1 MMTSAP
7 NPAIITDRTCAAQHR
22 EAGLHVFDELKK
34 ILARVAKKR
43 EQDITI
49 DMPLANLRL
58 DSLNWVQAIVGIES
72 RFDIEVDI
80 EKLKTFK
87 TVDDLVKHIQERMN

>member
-1 MMTSAP
+1 LS
-7 NPAIITDRTCAAQHR
+7 
-22 EAGLHVFDELKK
+22 VFDELKK

-49 DMPLANLRL
+49 EMPLANLHL

-72 RFDIEVDI
+72 RFDLEVDI
-80 EKLKTFK
+80 EKLKTF
-87 TVDDLVKHIQERMN
+87 TIVGDLVKHIEEKMS

>member
-1 MMTSAP
+1 MP
-7 NPAIITDRTCAAQHR
+7 
-22 EAGLHVFDELKK
+22 VFEELKK

-43 EQDITI
+43 EQDITVN
-49 DMPLANLRL
+49 MPLANLHL

-72 RFDIEVDI
+72 RFDMEVDI

-87 TVDDLVKHIQERMN
+87 TVDDLVKHIEEKMS

>member
-1 MMTSAP
+1 LP
-7 NPAIITDRTCAAQHR
+7 
-22 EAGLHVFDELKK
+22 VFDELKK

-49 DMPLANLRL
+49 DMPLANLHL
-58 DSLNWVQAIVGIES
+58 DSLNWVQAIVGIEG
-72 RFDIEVDI
+72 RFDMEVDI

-87 TVDDLVKHIQERMN
+87 TVDDLVQHIEEKMS

>member
-1 MMTSAP
+1 LP
-7 NPAIITDRTCAAQHR
+7 V
-22 EAGLHVFDELKK
+22 LDELKK

-49 DMPLANLRL
+49 DMPLANLHL

-87 TVDDLVKHIQERMN
+87 TVSDLVKHIEEKLN

>member
-1 MMTSAP
+1 MP
-7 NPAIITDRTCAAQHR
+7 
-22 EAGLHVFDELKK
+22 VFDELKK

-49 DMPLANLRL
+49 DMPLANLHL

-87 TVDDLVKHIQERMN
+87 TVSDLVKHLEEKMN

>member
-1 MMTSAP
+1 LP
-7 NPAIITDRTCAAQHR
+7 
-22 EAGLHVFDELKK
+22 VFDELKK

-49 DMPLANLRL
+49 EMPLANLHL

-72 RFDIEVDI
+72 RFDMEVDI
-80 EKLKTFK
+80 ERLKTFT
-87 TVDDLVKHIQERMN
+87 TVGDLVKHIEEKMN

>member
-1 MMTSAP
+1 MTP
-7 NPAIITDRTCAAQHR
+7 DDDLGIIAGTTCVAQHQ
-22 EAGLHVFDELKK
+22 EADLQVFDELKK
-34 ILARVAKKR
+34 ILAWVAKKR

-49 DMPLANLRL
+49 DMPLANLHL

-72 RFDIEVDI
+72 RFDMEVDI

-87 TVDDLVKHIQERMN
+87 TVDDLVKHIEERMN

>member
-1 MMTSAP
+1 LS
-7 NPAIITDRTCAAQHR
+7 
-22 EAGLHVFDELKK
+22 VFDELKK

-49 DMPLANLRL
+49 EMPLANLHL

-80 EKLKTFK
+80 EKLKTF
-87 TVDDLVKHIQERMN
+87 TIVGDLVRHIEEKMS

>member
-1 MMTSAP
+1 LP
-7 NPAIITDRTCAAQHR
+7 
-22 EAGLHVFDELKK
+22 VFDELKK

-49 DMPLANLRL
+49 EMPLANLHL

-72 RFDIEVDI
+72 RFDMEVDI
-80 EKLKTFK
+80 EKLKTFV
-87 TVDDLVKHIQERMN
+87 TVGDLLKHIEERMN

>member
-1 MMTSAP
+1 LS
-7 NPAIITDRTCAAQHR
+7 
-22 EAGLHVFDELKK
+22 VSDELKK

-49 DMPLANLRL
+49 EMPLANLHL

-72 RFDIEVDI
+72 RFDMEVDI
-80 EKLKTFK
+80 EKLKTFT
-87 TVDDLVKHIQERMN
+87 TVGDLVKHIEEKMS

>member
-1 MMTSAP
+1 MS
-7 NPAIITDRTCAAQHR
+7 
-22 EAGLHVFDELKK
+22 VFDELKK

-43 EQDITI
+43 EQDISV
-49 DMPLANLRL
+49 DMPLANLHL

-87 TVDDLVKHIQERMN
+87 TVGDLVKHIEEKMN

>member
-1 MMTSAP
+1 MP
-7 NPAIITDRTCAAQHR
+7 
-22 EAGLHVFDELKK
+22 VFDELKK

-49 DMPLANLRL
+49 DMPLANLHL

-72 RFDIEVDI
+72 RFDMEVDI
-80 EKLKTFK
+80 ERLKTFT
-87 TVDDLVKHIQERMN
+87 TVGDLFKHIEEKMN

>member
-1 MMTSAP
+1 MS
-7 NPAIITDRTCAAQHR
+7 
-22 EAGLHVFDELKK
+22 VFDELKK

-43 EQDITI
+43 DEDITI
-49 DMPLANLRL
+49 DMPLANLHL

-72 RFDIEVDI
+72 RFDMEVDI

-87 TVDDLVKHIQERMN
+87 TVGDLVKHIEEKMS

>member
-1 MMTSAP
+1 MP
-7 NPAIITDRTCAAQHR
+7 
-22 EAGLHVFDELKK
+22 VFDELKK

-49 DMPLANLRL
+49 EMPLADLHL

-72 RFDIEVDI
+72 RFDMEVDI

-87 TVDDLVKHIQERMN
+87 TVDDLVRHIEERMN

>member
-1 MMTSAP
+1 LP
-7 NPAIITDRTCAAQHR
+7 
-22 EAGLHVFDELKK
+22 VFDELKK

-49 DMPLANLRL
+49 DMPLANLHL
-58 DSLNWVQAIVGIES
+58 DSLNWVQAIVGIEG
-72 RFDIEVDI
+72 RFDMEVDI

-87 TVDDLVKHIQERMN
+87 TVDDLVKHIEEKMS

>member
-1 MMTSAP
+1 MP
-7 NPAIITDRTCAAQHR
+7 
-22 EAGLHVFDELKK
+22 VFDELKK

-49 DMPLANLRL
+49 DMPLANLHL
-58 DSLNWVQAIVGIES
+58 DSLNWVQAIVGIEV
-72 RFDIEVDI
+72 RFDMEVDI

-87 TVDDLVKHIQERMN
+87 TVDDLVKHIEEKMS

>member
-1 MMTSAP
+1 MS
-7 NPAIITDRTCAAQHR
+7 
-22 EAGLHVFDELKK
+22 VFDELKK

-49 DMPLANLRL
+49 DMPLANLHL

-72 RFDIEVDI
+72 RFDMEVDI
-80 EKLKTFK
+80 ERLKTFK
-87 TVDDLVKHIQERMN
+87 TVDDLVKHIEEKMS

>member
-1 MMTSAP
+1 MP
-7 NPAIITDRTCAAQHR
+7 V
-22 EAGLHVFDELKK
+22 LDELKK

-87 TVDDLVKHIQERMN
+87 TVSDLVKHIEEKMN

>member
-1 MMTSAP
+1 MP
-7 NPAIITDRTCAAQHR
+7 
-22 EAGLHVFDELKK
+22 VFDELKK

-49 DMPLANLRL
+49 DMPLANLHL

-72 RFDIEVDI
+72 RFDMEVDI

-87 TVDDLVKHIQERMN
+87 TVDDLVKHIQEKMS

>member
-1 MMTSAP
+1 LP
-7 NPAIITDRTCAAQHR
+7 
-22 EAGLHVFDELKK
+22 VFEELKK

-43 EQDITI
+43 EHDITI
-49 DMPLANLRL
+49 DMPLANLHL

-72 RFDIEVDI
+72 RFDLEVDI

-87 TVDDLVKHIQERMN
+87 TVDDLVKHIEEKMS

>member
-1 MMTSAP
+1 MP
-7 NPAIITDRTCAAQHR
+7 
-22 EAGLHVFDELKK
+22 VFDELKK

-49 DMPLANLRL
+49 DMPLANLHL

-72 RFDIEVDI
+72 RFDMEVDI
-80 EKLKTFK
+80 ERLKTFK
-87 TVDDLVKHIQERMN
+87 TVDDLVKHIEEKMS

>member
-1 MMTSAP
+1 MP
-7 NPAIITDRTCAAQHR
+7 
-22 EAGLHVFDELKK
+22 VFDELKK

-49 DMPLANLRL
+49 EMPLANLHL

-72 RFDIEVDI
+72 RFDMEVDI
-80 EKLKTFK
+80 EKLKTFT
-87 TVDDLVKHIQERMN
+87 TVGDLLKHIEEKMN

>member
-1 MMTSAP
+1 MS
-7 NPAIITDRTCAAQHR
+7 
-22 EAGLHVFDELKK
+22 VFDELKK

-43 EQDITI
+43 EQDITV
-49 DMPLANLRL
+49 DMPLSNLHL

-72 RFDIEVDI
+72 RFDMEVDI

-87 TVDDLVKHIQERMN
+87 TVDDLVKHIEEKMS